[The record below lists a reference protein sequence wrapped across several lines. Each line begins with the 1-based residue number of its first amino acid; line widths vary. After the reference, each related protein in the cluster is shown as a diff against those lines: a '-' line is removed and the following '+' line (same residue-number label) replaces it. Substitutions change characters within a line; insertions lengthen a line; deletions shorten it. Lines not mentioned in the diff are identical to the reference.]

1 MRSRINSRVIAPF
14 IACGIACGAA
24 VVGGACLTTASDPPS
39 LRNGNYVLTSP
50 NFHPLPGTITD
61 STGRALRVV
70 ADTFVIDGSAQTY
83 EEHARVAI
91 TPPGGTEQPATAFV
105 VSRRPYQTTGSVTRV
120 FPVTLYGGNIAGT
133 VLSST
138 NFQLS
143 MPDRTIWQYALH

>member
-1 MRSRINSRVIAPF
+1 MRSRISSRIIAPLF
-14 IACGIACGAA
+14 ACAIAGGAA
-24 VVGGACLTTASDPPS
+24 VVGGACLPSPIDPPL
-39 LRNGNYVLTSP
+39 LRSGNFILMSP
-50 NFHPLPGTITD
+50 NFHPLPGTFTD
-61 STGRALRVV
+61 SAGRALRVV
-70 ADTFVIDGSAQTY
+70 ADTFVVDGSAQTY

-143 MPDRTIWQYALH
+143 MPDRTIWQYELH